1 METCL
6 EASTRG
12 CAGQSGSNREDG
24 QMTYNGFQVE
34 VVGPVVRTRGGW
46 VRLVRLV
53 ANPEVR
59 YDREFNAVCDS
70 HGNLKG

>member
-1 METCL
+1 
-6 EASTRG
+6 
-12 CAGQSGSNREDG
+12 
-24 QMTYNGFQVE
+24 MTYNGFQVE